1 MPIIGLVPCLHLN
14 TSYAPQ
20 LSILKLEVPSGS
32 RWSAS
37 HKEPGAMLDVHSGK
51 VMISELDGHSEDNW
65 RGSNKQAPSK
75 ILHNVIRP

>member
-1 MPIIGLVPCLHLN
+1 MSIIGLVPCLHLN

-37 HKEPGAMLDVHSGK
+37 HKEPCAMLDVHSGK
-51 VMISELDGHSEDNW
+51 ALILVLDGHSEDNW
-65 RGSNKQAPSK
+65 RGSKKQASSK
-75 ILHNVIRP
+75 ILIKVIRS